1 MQNMNANAMVN
12 NGQWQPQTQ
21 GYSFQVRRLFCFF
34 VTWLVCLCFCREKD
48 HKHAQHACKCYGDLW
63 TMATT
68 NSRLYYIFFCK
79 GLCFKRRRFFLFLC
93 NLTCVFMFLQREGSD
108 TCMQMLWWTVNN
120 GSHRLKVIVSRA
132 RLLLMVVM
140 TETTTLRPRPEGQEV
155 MGWVVTV
162 LTHLSVWIEFLFML
176 NY

>member
-1 MQNMNANAMVN
+1 MQNMNANAMEN
-12 NGQWQPQTQ
+12 NGQWQPLTQ

-34 VTWLVCLCFCREKD
+34 VTWLVCLCFHREKV
-48 HKHAQHACKCYGDLW
+48 HAQAKHECKCYGDLW

-68 NSRLYYIFFCK
+68 NSRLHFQVIK
-79 GLCFKRRRFFLFLC
+79 EIVLFLC
-93 NLTCVFMFLQREGSD
+93 NLTCLFMFLQSD
-108 TCMQMLWWTVNN
+108 TCKTWIQMLWWTVDN

-132 RLLLMVVM
+132 RLLLTVVM

-162 LTHLSVWIEFLFML
+162 LTYLSVCIEF
-176 NY
+176 